1 MTTHVLI
8 LCTHNSARS
17 ILAEAMLNHLARRC
31 GRDVSAHSAGSSP
44 RGSVN
49 PFAIEALQ
57 AAGIDTRGLCSKSW
71 EAFACTD
78 APPISIVV
86 TVCDDAA
93 GEACPAFRA
102 PSARP
107 PVRVHWSYADPSVAV
122 GGDEAKRTMFELTRQ
137 AMGYR
142 MRQLLELPLET
153 MDRDA
158 LEAALRAIGHS

>member
-17 ILAEAMLNHLARRC
+17 ILAEAMLNHLGRRC
-31 GRDVSAHSAGSSP
+31 GRDVRAHSAGSAP
-44 RGSVN
+44 RGRVN
-49 PFAIEALQ
+49 PFALEALE
-57 AAGIDTRGLCSKSW
+57 AAGIDVRGLHSKSW
-71 EAFACTD
+71 DDFVRAD

-93 GEACPAFRA
+93 AEACPVFRA
-102 PSARP
+102 PPGRS
-107 PVRVHWSYADPSVAV
+107 PVRVHWRYVDPSTAV

-142 MRQLLELPLET
+142 MRQLLDLPLET

-158 LEAALRAIGHS
+158 LDAALQTIGHS